1 MNLLLSKSEMEVLC
15 QGLAQRHVK
24 GSCLLRSQLRRAV
37 LRNSKSSLPT
47 LADETAMAL
56 VWEAATDAVWAKL
69 AACEVPTAAVAVA
82 EALEEYLLTSSRT
95 SGTSGRQ
102 TEPTID
108 ELHRS
113 SI

>member
-1 MNLLLSKSEMEVLC
+1 MNLLLSKSEMEVRILW
-15 QGLAQRHVK
+15 QGLAQRRMK
-24 GSCLLRSQLRRAV
+24 GSCLLSSQLLHAV

-95 SGTSGRQ
+95 SGRQ

-113 SI
+113 WV